1 MIDTLTKVLCA
12 LALAATALPAL
23 AGNPKVL
30 METSQGN
37 ITLELDAEHAP
48 VTVANFLRYV
58 DEGFYSG
65 TVFHRVIDN
74 FMIQGGGMDA
84 GLRQKETHA
93 PIVNEADNGLKN
105 LRGTLAMAR
114 TAQPHSASA
123 QFFINLADNRF
134 LDFREKS
141 RRGWGYTVFGRVS
154 NGMATVDKIAKLPTT
169 ARPDG
174 SRDVP
179 IEPPIIERVSRIT
192 GAAEE
197 P

>member
-93 PIVNEADNGLKN
+93 PIVNEADNPELDIHDIPAFFTHLLERIQWERDLHFQTETTIDTLDYSGSGLN
-105 LRGTLAMAR
+105 RGSKLVVAAIGPV
-114 TAQPHSASA
+114 TAAAATELGIKTSVISDTFTIEGLVEALVKH
-123 QFFINLADNRF
+123 
-134 LDFREKS
+134 
-141 RRGWGYTVFGRVS
+141 FG
-154 NGMATVDKIAKLPTT
+154 
-169 ARPDG
+169 
-174 SRDVP
+174 
-179 IEPPIIERVSRIT
+179 
-192 GAAEE
+192 
-197 P
+197 